1 MSVHLNIETGSLGIS
16 DLGVTMRVLLSVA
29 AKGQGLCGKRTWD
42 VTYKG
47 ARIGQVRVKA
57 PKIERKEDDS
67 NGTSA

>member
-1 MSVHLNIETGSLGIS
+1 MSVHLNTETGSLDIP

-57 PKIERKEDDS
+57 VKPERKQDDS
-67 NGTSA
+67 HGSST